1 MQQSKKAF
9 KDLKVKETADDKKD
23 DNKNQQQVVEVQ
35 VAEAQVAEVQVAEL
49 QVPVLLE
56 KEAAL
61 SLLRKQEIQ

>member
-1 MQQSKKAF
+1 MIRRM
-9 KDLKVKETADDKKD
+9 TT
-23 DNKNQQQVVEVQ
+23 KNQQQVVEVQ